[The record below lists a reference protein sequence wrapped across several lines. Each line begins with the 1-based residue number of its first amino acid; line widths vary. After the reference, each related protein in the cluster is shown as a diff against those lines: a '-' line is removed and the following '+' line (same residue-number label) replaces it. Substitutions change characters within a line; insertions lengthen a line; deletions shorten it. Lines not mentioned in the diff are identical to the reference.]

1 VILFYC
7 HWGGFCQQS
16 SAGEIEKGRRP
27 CERWKNTTL
36 KGSPRIVRRF
46 RRSEKTH
53 GEAPSVSTST
63 LKQCAPPFF
72 SNPARQEC
80 RGLCCSGNTTL
91 LKRFLGFYNKRDNN
105 NIMKYLLRKNDR
117 VKLEVEVVGNSV
129 VPWLPV
135 KR

>member
-1 VILFYC
+1 M
-7 HWGGFCQQS
+7 
-16 SAGEIEKGRRP
+16 
-27 CERWKNTTL
+27 
-36 KGSPRIVRRF
+36 RRF

-80 RGLCCSGNTTL
+80 LGLCCSGNTTL

-129 VPWLPV
+129 VSWLPV